1 MKKETALN
9 LAGTGLSKSVSNLT
23 KSLRQRQA
31 LAKKLSKVPYG
42 GIKKNESLLTRLNIE
57 QNMRE
62 QEEIELDYYIN
73 YITRQKERKLYEV
86 EDVQKELEDL
96 TEDEEEIKQR
106 SPRTF
111 EIWGI
116 KKDKKKEGSK
126 KEKKESKKESESNVS

>member
-1 MKKETALN
+1 MKHLNDRMKQVTDQQKKQEHTFLVMKKETALN

-73 YITRQKERKLYEV
+73 YITR
-86 EDVQKELEDL
+86 
-96 TEDEEEIKQR
+96 
-106 SPRTF
+106 
-111 EIWGI
+111 
-116 KKDKKKEGSK
+116 
-126 KEKKESKKESESNVS
+126 